1 MLMKKTIVF
10 LNIVALITGLVIVFS
25 CISVSAEELGISSF
39 SVTVYRQSNQNT
51 PVILSGATVSI
62 NGNRISVQDI
72 AGGGDIKYIVV
83 ITPDYSGNVSGVIDT
98 STFSITFTGSPMI
111 PLGNFSAAY
120 NFDSG
125 STTLTR
131 TTMAASF
138 SLANEPSGSGKL
150 NSITYTY
157 SSSNA
162 FNLFDIDFVI
172 AYDDPL
178 YTALDG
184 IQLRLDQQNQML
196 DQISGKLDQTNSLL
210 EEGLTFVPSSS
221 VIDQESGDLGG
232 GLLDDLGSGASD
244 INAAIDDHIPDVSS
258 WLANNPQIYQDMLN
272 LSGLA
277 NYVMLG
283 IAHSDPSIFI
293 YLSLMAFV
301 SLLMVIEVN
310 LKRGPTSFHIHQ
322 VAQRHYVNNQRSS
335 HHFGFN

>member
-1 MLMKKTIVF
+1 MKKTIVF
-10 LNIVALITGLVIVFS
+10 LNIVALITGLSIVFS
-25 CISVSAEELGISSF
+25 CIFSSATDVPIDRFLVVGSLSSDG
-39 SVTVYRQSNQNT
+39 SSYSNQNITSSVVRNNYTFNFT
-51 PVILSGATVSI
+51 PITGNSFRSGYLLI
-62 NGNRISVQDI
+62 
-72 AGGGDIKYIVV
+72 
-83 ITPDYSGNVSGVIDT
+83 
-98 STFSITFTGSPMI
+98 
-111 PLGNFSAAY
+111 Y
-120 NFDSG
+120 N
-125 STTLTR
+125 T
-131 TTMAASF
+131 
-138 SLANEPSGSGKL
+138 
-150 NSITYTY
+150 
-157 SSSNA
+157 SSSNLTDIFTLSGKISFSSDSPFA
-162 FNLFDIDFVI
+162 SIDNTTYSVIVYYNNGSQVINTSSSVLSNHSDFNLNLSVPYVSSIRIDFTFAAPILSRFFSINISDFKFDNQEVSDLVLI
-172 AYDDPL
+172 EAIE
-178 YTALDG
+178 G
-184 IQLRLDQQNQML
+184 INNR
-196 DQISGKLDQTNSLL
+196 LDQTNNLL

-221 VIDQESGDLGG
+221 TIEQESGDLGG
-232 GLLDDLGSGASD
+232 GLLDDLGSGAAD

>member
-1 MLMKKTIVF
+1 MKKSIVL
-10 LNIVALITGLVIVFS
+10 LNIVALITGFSIVFS
-25 CISVSAEELGISSF
+25 CLHVSAAELSAPTFEVIVYGVNSSSAVNVTNNCTISG
-39 SVTVYRQSNQNT
+39 N
-51 PVILSGATVSI
+51 TVSYSNSPYLYDRYI
-62 NGNRISVQDI
+62 IYIRPIDLGGPVYNITDRSSWNWTSIHHAYCRATIDGQGYQCPNVTTGNSFNYVYPADGVLTQLQYVVYAVDVQSYP
-72 AGGGDIKYIVV
+72 GLVF
-83 ITPDYSGNVSGVIDT
+83 TLNVSFKTEDDVLISQINTKLGDT
-98 STFSITFTGSPMI
+98 
-111 PLGNFSAAY
+111 
-120 NFDSG
+120 
-125 STTLTR
+125 
-131 TTMAASF
+131 
-138 SLANEPSGSGKL
+138 
-150 NSITYTY
+150 
-157 SSSNA
+157 NA
-162 FNLFDIDFVI
+162 K
-172 AYDDPL
+172 
-178 YTALDG
+178 
-184 IQLRLDQQNQML
+184 LDQV
-196 DQISGKLDQTNSLL
+196 SGKLDQTNSLL